1 MTRVILQRF
10 YFHETSHFAKMKI
23 ETQNYE
29 LSSND
34 LLLKAKYKTRL
45 AINNDNLCR

>member
-1 MTRVILQRF
+1 MQN
-10 YFHETSHFAKMKI
+10 FAKMKI